1 MSVHVDCSHLY
12 RRPSSYTPT
21 VSAFTGSGTLRIT
34 NLCRR
39 QAELWENHHSDIS
52 LTSLS
57 PHYALALRLGKTL
70 TTDFRIRWLRA
81 MKPKQ
86 VPLLNLINGYKYCSC
101 TVSYFF
107 TPFRH
112 RFFPPKLYRRWVLI
126 QIHDWSCHTIDQCQ
140 IFHAPQVLN
149 DRPVTTLST
158 LLTIRNKCPKAG
170 RTIRSSNY
178 QNSISHKRTPLRI
191 FSFAFETKTAGSGTQ
206 SCEAMSCHLRLMC
219 YGQSCSEPDKIRA
232 CLSPSNQQAC
242 DFFFFL
248 GHWV

>member
-1 MSVHVDCSHLY
+1 
-12 RRPSSYTPT
+12 
-21 VSAFTGSGTLRIT
+21 
-34 NLCRR
+34 
-39 QAELWENHHSDIS
+39 
-52 LTSLS
+52 
-57 PHYALALRLGKTL
+57 
-70 TTDFRIRWLRA
+70 

-101 TVSYFF
+101 TVSVSYFF

-242 DFFFFL
+242 DFFFL
-248 GHWV
+248 SGSLSVIRLKADNGPNVVLAKRCGHEKGWAKVNKRTKKGRVLNSERKCVFITLNRTRPLCALI